1 MRCVFYFLFL
11 FLFNYCFSQENGK
24 QFTFS
29 PVISLQNDF
38 NTQDWYNGISF
49 GIDERNYDWSVKLG
63 ITLRPFRKSSVI
75 EDQESGVF
83 RQYLERKFYIFL
95 DLEKRF
101 IHFPVGKSELQFYV
115 GAKPGVL
122 LGNYS
127 GTKIN
132 APPALTLAPM
142 GGISLAVNET
152 MQIRLGYL
160 HVLDQLSNVTDGRI
174 TLGFTVLIL

>member
-1 MRCVFYFLFL
+1 MKYGFVFLF
-11 FLFNYCFSQENGK
+11 FLLQFICFSQENEN
-24 QFTFS
+24 QLEFS

-49 GIDERNYDWSVKLG
+49 GIDEQNYDWSVKLG
-63 ITLRPFRKSSVI
+63 MTFRPFRKSSVI

-101 IHFPVGKSELQFYV
+101 IHFQVCKSELQFYV

-132 APPALTLAPM
+132 APPALTLAPL